1 MVVFDALGE
10 NSARPA
16 SFCSSA
22 YLLLGFTTAN
32 SVHPR
37 CRLDDFE
44 NACAAYDKAVQL
56 AGEPGE
62 AIFHLNYG
70 AYVAIF
76 GLGRMF
82 CRKPG

>member
-1 MVVFDALGE
+1 MRGQLGKLLQLGPLAAGLHYRE
-10 NSARPA
+10 QRAPDPA
-16 SFCSSA
+16 
-22 YLLLGFTTAN
+22 
-32 SVHPR
+32 PR

-70 AYVAIF
+70 A
-76 GLGRMF
+76 
-82 CRKPG
+82 